1 MISQSA
7 AQPDSLDISAIKQAR
22 DRIEPYVVRTRL
34 EKSDTLSHRLGA
46 GVYVKYELFQKTGS
60 FKVRGAF
67 NKMLGL
73 TEAERSGGVVAVSGG
88 NHAQAVAYAARQL
101 GIRPMIVMPES
112 TPRNYVAATE
122 AYGAGVDLQPSI
134 ADAFAR
140 IEHYRAEGMAFIHP
154 FDDAQVMAGQGTLGL
169 EIIEDLPDATDVVV
183 SIGGGGL
190 MSGVAAA
197 VKGTN
202 PDARIWGVETEGA
215 DAMARALAA
224 GHPVRLDAVTSI
236 AKTLGAPEVS
246 QATLDYARAYLESVT
261 VVPDAEAVEAM
272 IFILERLKVM
282 TEPAASCTLAAAD
295 RLRNKFGPESKVVL
309 ILCGGNTGVRDLCG
323 YLP

>member
-1 MISQSA
+1 MMSRSVGQPSQ
-7 AQPDSLDISAIKQAR
+7 LDISAVKQAR
-22 DRIEPYVVRTRL
+22 DRIAPYVARTHL
-34 EKSDTLSHRLGA
+34 EKRDTLSQRLGA

-73 TEAERSGGVVAVSGG
+73 TDAERSGGVVAVSGG
-88 NHAQAVAYAARQL
+88 NHAQAVAFAARQL

-112 TPRNYVAATE
+112 TPHNYVAATE
-122 AYGAGVDLQPSI
+122 AYGAEVDLQPTI

-154 FDDAQVMAGQGTLGL
+154 FDDPQVMAGQGTLGL
-169 EIIEDLPDATDVVV
+169 EIIEDLPDATDLIV

-202 PDARIWGVETEGA
+202 PRARIWGVETEGA
-215 DAMARALAA
+215 DAMSRALA
-224 GHPVRLDAVTSI
+224 
-236 AKTLGAPEVS
+236 
-246 QATLDYARAYLESVT
+246 
-261 VVPDAEAVEAM
+261 
-272 IFILERLKVM
+272 
-282 TEPAASCTLAAAD
+282 
-295 RLRNKFGPESKVVL
+295 
-309 ILCGGNTGVRDLCG
+309 
-323 YLP
+323 